1 MHIINRY
8 YSKLKSFFLTKDV
21 LSFLIFLLLAF
32 AFWFI
37 NMLDKE
43 RTTELSVPLRY
54 SGMPQ
59 QFDITKS
66 NVKLIKIAV
75 KDKGVNLFAYSDE
88 KLKSLTI
95 ELNGKFYERG
105 KIVLSNDE
113 IRTRLLKYLLPT
125 TSVLE
130 IKPDSL
136 VLVYERLAS
145 KVVPVMLN
153 SKIETAQQYILS
165 DDVLIEPATI
175 TVYGPQRLL
184 KNLQHIKTEFVEIRN
199 LDENRVLTTKL
210 VKPDGIRLSTEDVK
224 LSVFAEMFTEKTMT
238 FPVKVINCPA
248 NLIVR
253 TFPSQVDVKFNVGL
267 THFKKVSVSDIDLFI
282 NFNDIVKNN
291 AGKQRIQLTNK
302 AGYISNPRIEN
313 NEIEYIIERK

>member
-224 LSVFAEMFTEKTMT
+224 LSVFAEMFTEKKMT